1 MMRGMEKWK
10 KVDWL
15 DAGEVWDFMITQGW
29 VVFVFTLVAGMLLS
43 MILKRIFLPVNRR
56 LPRQVGT
63 LVEKALLTLLWVF
76 VVVHAL
82 RAVGVDLI
90 SVLGAAGVAGIAIGF
105 AAQTVLSNLISGIFI
120 MSERSIRLGDY
131 IIAGGMAGTV
141 ESVNLL
147 SVTLRQTDNSR
158 VRIPCETLVK
168 EPVVNMTGDTLRR
181 CDFDLGVDYSSDLE
195 HVRQVILKVIEEQPL
210 LATDP
215 VPAVLFVGFG
225 DSSLNLHIGAW
236 CKTEDYHKAR
246 FAFGKAILDAF
257 ARENINIPFPIRTI
271 LKTSGS

>member
-1 MMRGMEKWK
+1 MQEWIEIDFPSMGELWK
-10 KVDWL
+10 MGW
-15 DAGEVWDFMITQGW
+15 FRCIITILIGII
-29 VVFVFTLVAGMLLS
+29 LS
-43 MILKRIFLPVNRR
+43 IVTQRIFRPISRKLPKQAAQ
-56 LPRQVGT
+56 LLEKT
-63 LVEKALLTLLWVF
+63 LLVLLWVF

-131 IIAGGMAGTV
+131 ITTSGVSGTV

-147 SVTLRQTDNSR
+147 SVTLRQTDNST
-158 VRIPCETLVK
+158 VRIPCESLVK
-168 EPVVNMTGDTLRR
+168 EPVVNVTGDSLRR
-181 CDFDLGVDYSSDLE
+181 CDFELGVDYDSDLE
-195 HVRQVILKVIEEQPL
+195 RVRQVLLQVIDEQPL
-210 LATDP
+210 LAATP
-215 VPAVLFVGFG
+215 APAVLFVGFG

-257 ARENINIPFPIRTI
+257 AREKINIPFPIRTI
-271 LKTSGS
+271 RND

>member
-1 MMRGMEKWK
+1 MKEWLNTDWASSEASWK
-10 KVDWL
+10 FL
-15 DAGEVWDFMITQGW
+15 ISQGW
-29 VVFVFTLVAGMLLS
+29 VVFGLTLVLGVVLS
-43 MILKRIFLPVNRR
+43 IVLKRIFRPINRKLPH
-56 LPRQVGT
+56 QVGT
-63 LVEKALLTLLWVF
+63 LLEKALLTLLWVF
-76 VVVHAL
+76 IIVHAL
-82 RAVGVDLI
+82 KAVGFDLI

-131 IIAGGMAGTV
+131 VSTGGIAGTV

-147 SVTLRQTDNSR
+147 SVTLRQADNAR

-181 CDFDLGVDYSSDLE
+181 CDFDLGVDYASDLE
-195 HVRQVILKVIEEQPL
+195 HVRQVILKIIDEQPM
-210 LATDP
+210 LATEP
-215 VPAVLFVGFG
+215 KPAVLFVGFG

-236 CKTEDYHKAR
+236 CKTEDYHAAR

-257 ARENINIPFPIRTI
+257 AREKINIPFPVRTI
-271 LKTSGS
+271 LKPSANE